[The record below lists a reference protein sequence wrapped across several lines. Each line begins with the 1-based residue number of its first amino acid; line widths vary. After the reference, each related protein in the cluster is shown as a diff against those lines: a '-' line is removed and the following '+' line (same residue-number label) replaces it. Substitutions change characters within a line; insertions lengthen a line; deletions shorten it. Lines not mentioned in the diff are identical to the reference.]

1 MARQKTP
8 ESRLN
13 VAVKHVAAMFLAA
26 LVNLHLFPS
35 MVMVG
40 RATAAAIREA
50 YVKRGEERAIV
61 VLRRHFAIENDEAA
75 RQAAKTIASWPPFPP
90 GRHARRYH
98 IPLSP
103 HTKGPIPTD

>member
-8 ESRLN
+8 ETRLN
-13 VAVKHVAAMFLAA
+13 VAIKHVAAMFLADFSY
-26 LVNLHLFPS
+26 LFPS

-40 RATAAAIREA
+40 RATAAAIPEA

-61 VLRRHFAIENDEAA
+61 VLRRHFAIENDDAA
-75 RQAAKTIASWPPFPP
+75 RQAAKTIPSWPPFPP